1 MIISAAGQLQGM
13 GIGLFSSPNT
23 SAIMGSVSNEKFSI
37 ASAFLNTTRTT
48 ANLSGIAMAT
58 TIVTFTMASL
68 GYEPSLS
75 AVAESG
81 GSEVRS
87 AFVTG
92 LNRAFLV
99 SAGLMVAALLVSIIR
114 KDTKQIT
121 SSSEQEAD

>member
-1 MIISAAGQLQGM
+1 M

-58 TIVTFTMASL
+58 AVVTFTMASL

-75 AVAESG
+75 AVAENG
-81 GSEVRS
+81 GSGVRS
-87 AFVTG
+87 AFVAG

-99 SAGLMVAALLVSIIR
+99 SAGLMVAAMLISLTR
-114 KDTKQIT
+114 KDAKQFA
-121 SSSEQEAD
+121 SSEETTG